1 MSVSLTISLR
11 VLFRR
16 DKFISE
22 FAMTHPADKTLL
34 ERWKLTPQE
43 LSEIISQN
51 PSMRGLLMGYVA
63 EYKLRKIWFSDDRV
77 DGAHK
82 YDDHDRSRP
91 SDLEVHYNGVP
102 VTIEVKSLQTASV
115 RQTDGGFVGRF
126 QCDAS
131 DRRRVELPNGETLQ
145 TTCLVVGQFDLL
157 AVNLF
162 AFREEWDF
170 AFIRNQ
176 DLPRSRFRGY
186 TQEQRQY
193 LLATLVDITLPV
205 QRPFESEPFR
215 LLEEIAREKSQPR

>member
-1 MSVSLTISLR
+1 
-11 VLFRR
+11 
-16 DKFISE
+16 
-22 FAMTHPADKTLL
+22 MTHPIDQNLL
-34 ERWKLTPQE
+34 ERWQLTQQE

-77 DGAHK
+77 ERTHK

-102 VTIEVKSLQTASV
+102 ITIEVKSLQTASV
-115 RQTDGGFVGRF
+115 QQTDEGYQGRF

-131 DRRRVELPNGETLQ
+131 DRRTVELPNGEIMQ

-162 AFREEWDF
+162 AFREQWDF
-170 AFIRNQ
+170 AFIRNR
-176 DLPRSRFRGY
+176 DLPRSRYRRY
-186 TQEQRQY
+186 TPEQRQH
-193 LLATLVDITLPV
+193 LLATLVSVTWPI
-205 QRPFESEPFR
+205 QAPFEAEPFR
-215 LLEEIAREKSQPR
+215 SLDEISREKSQAP

>member
-1 MSVSLTISLR
+1 
-11 VLFRR
+11 
-16 DKFISE
+16 
-22 FAMTHPADKTLL
+22 MTQPIDQNLL
-34 ERWKLTPQE
+34 ERWQLTPQE

-77 DGAHK
+77 ERAIK

-102 VTIEVKSLQTASV
+102 ITVEVKSLQTASV
-115 RQTDGGFVGRF
+115 QQTDEGYQGRF

-131 DRRRVELPNGETLQ
+131 DRRTVELPSGERMQ

-162 AFREEWDF
+162 AFREQWDF
-170 AFIRNQ
+170 AFIRNR
-176 DLPRSRFRGY
+176 DLPRSRYRRY
-186 TQEQRQY
+186 TAEQRQY
-193 LLATLVDITLPV
+193 LLATLVNVTLPL
-205 QRPFESEPFR
+205 QSPFEPEPFR
-215 LLEEIAREKSQPR
+215 LLDEISREKSQAP